1 MVWWWSEK
9 PSNTCFCYREKL
21 TCVWSP
27 RHHNTVSQIPDWGF
41 NNHICENM
49 QNYCFN
55 PMWKLQWATHSF
67 PNSPTTQQSWYPMS
81 QSHWLPNMNECLGLF
96 CSSWEAAYQEQKP
109 CTSDRTT
116 FCNCREKKTLAAPL
130 GMDLP
135 LAQELKSVVCS
146 NQTPT
151 GNHTSTSFVSFLSTS
166 FMTAPANV
174 QQRQMTPRA

>member
-1 MVWWWSEK
+1 M
-9 PSNTCFCYREKL
+9 NA
-21 TCVWSP
+21 
-27 RHHNTVSQIPDWGF
+27 WGF
-41 NNHICENM
+41 FVHHERLPIKSRSPVQVTE
-49 QNYCFN
+49 Q
-55 PMWKLQWATHSF
+55 HS
-67 PNSPTTQQSWYPMS
+67 
-81 QSHWLPNMNECLGLF
+81 
-96 CSSWEAAYQEQKP
+96 AIA
-109 CTSDRTT
+109 
-116 FCNCREKKTLAAPL
+116 EKKTLAAPL